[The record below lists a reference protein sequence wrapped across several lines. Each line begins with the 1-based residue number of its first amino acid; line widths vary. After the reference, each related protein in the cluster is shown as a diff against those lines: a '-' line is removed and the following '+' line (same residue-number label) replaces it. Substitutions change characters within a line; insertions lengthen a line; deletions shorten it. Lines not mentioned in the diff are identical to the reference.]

1 MSPCG
6 LTPPDRIELR
16 GLRVLGTHGVLADEQ
31 ARAQPF
37 EIDLDVECDLTAVGH
52 SDDLRDTLDYQ
63 GLVGQVER
71 VVAGDEHYLLLER
84 LAQRIADVVLADP
97 RAGSVTVSVRKLRPL
112 VPYHLNTAGVRITR
126 NAVGRR

>member
-31 ARAQPF
+31 TRAQPF
-37 EIDLDVECDLTAVGH
+37 EIDLDVECDLTVVGH

-63 GLVGQVER
+63 DLLDQVER
-71 VVAGDEHYLLLER
+71 VVAGDEHCSLLER

-97 RAGSVTVSVRKLRPL
+97 RANLVTVSVRKLRPP
-112 VPYHLNTAGVRITR
+112 VPYHLATAGVRITR
-126 NAVGRR
+126 NAGGPS